1 MSLRMGLNRL
11 SLCVLQVAVDKAR
24 ALSLEG
30 QQLIENRHY
39 AVDSIHPKCDELQ
52 HLCDHFAS
60 EVTRRRGLLSK
71 SLELHSL
78 LETVGHPADLTGQP
92 EHPFPHISSL
102 SAQGLGPCAL
112 SVPLM
117 IS

>member
-1 MSLRMGLNRL
+1 M
-11 SLCVLQVAVDKAR
+11 DKAR

-39 AVDSIHPKCDELQ
+39 AVDSIHPKCEELQ

-78 LETVGHPADLTGQP
+78 LETVGHPAGFNWTTRAPLAP
-92 EHPFPHISSL
+92 HPPSCQL
-102 SAQGLGPCAL
+102 RAL
-112 SVPLM
+112 VPVYLV
-117 IS
+117 SH

>member
-1 MSLRMGLNRL
+1 M
-11 SLCVLQVAVDKAR
+11 DKAR

-39 AVDSIHPKCDELQ
+39 AVDSIHPKCEELQ

-60 EVTRRRGLLSK
+60 EVTRRRDLLSK

-78 LETVGHPADLTGQP
+78 LETVGHRLDLTGQLELP
-92 EHPFPHISSL
+92 HPPPHPL
-102 SAQGLGPCAL
+102 SCPLRAL
-112 SVPLM
+112 VPLH
-117 IS
+117 SVSQ

>member
-1 MSLRMGLNRL
+1 M
-11 SLCVLQVAVDKAR
+11 DKAR

-39 AVDSIHPKCDELQ
+39 AVDSIHPKCEELQ

-78 LETVGHPADLTGQP
+78 LETVGHQLDNQSTPLP
-92 EHPFPHISSL
+92 PL
-102 SAQGLGPCAL
+102 SC
-112 SVPLM
+112 PLRA
-117 IS
+117 